1 MDIRELEETAQLA
14 HLNLGGDELAAAL
27 PAFEQ
32 MIGFFA
38 AMQEADNDASFARQA
53 VKSGAAGTADVSGA
67 HGGPLPAQRS
77 LPVAGARLVDAE
89 HFRLDGGGAFAV
101 PGTDSGLNEKM
112 LDNPGERDG
121 RFIVIPN
128 VL

>member
-1 MDIRELEETAQLA
+1 MDLQELEITAQLA
-14 HLNLGGDELAAAL
+14 HLNLSKDELKAAF

-38 AMQEADNDASFARQA
+38 AMQEADNDT
-53 VKSGAAGTADVSGA
+53 VIKSYPAAE
-67 HGGPLPAQRS
+67 
-77 LPVAGARLVDAE
+77 ARLAGAE
-89 HFRLDGGGAFAV
+89 HFRFEDNDMPA
-101 PGTDSGLNEKM
+101 PKERDSVLNRHLLETA
-112 LDNPGERDG
+112 GERDG